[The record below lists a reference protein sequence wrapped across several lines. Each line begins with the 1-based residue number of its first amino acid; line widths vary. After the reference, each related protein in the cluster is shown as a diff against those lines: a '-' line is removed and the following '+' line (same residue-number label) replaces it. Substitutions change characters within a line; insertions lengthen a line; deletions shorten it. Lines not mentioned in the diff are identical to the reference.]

1 MGHTYTIRD
10 LTTGAVIQAPDDV
23 CILDSL
29 EEAGVDSPY
38 SCRAGACSSCAALL
52 ISGLVD
58 QSDGTFLS
66 DKQKVRFILTCS
78 AYPQSDCIIRT
89 GVEEL
94 LEDEEKAHKV
104 FFEDWQ
110 RWN

>member
-1 MGHTYTIRD
+1 MGYTYTIRD
-10 LTTGAVIQAPDDV
+10 LTTGAEIQAPDDV
-23 CILDSL
+23 YILDSL
-29 EEAGVDSPY
+29 EKAGVNSPY
-38 SCRAGACSSCAALL
+38 SCRAGSCSSCAALL
-52 ISGLVD
+52 ITGLVD

-66 DKQKVRFILTCS
+66 DGQKVRFILTCS
-78 AYPQSDCIIRT
+78 AYPQSDCTIRT
-89 GVEEL
+89 GVEDL

>member
-1 MGHTYTIRD
+1 MGYTYTIRD
-10 LTTGAVIQAPDDV
+10 LTTGAEIQAPKNV

-38 SCRAGACSSCAALL
+38 SCRAGSCSSCAALL
-52 ISGLVD
+52 ITGIVD
-58 QSDGTFLS
+58 QSDGSFLS
-66 DKQKVRFILTCS
+66 DEQKVRFILTCS
-78 AYPQSDCIIRT
+78 AYPQSNCIIRT
-89 GVEEL
+89 GVEWL
-94 LEDEEKAHKV
+94 LEDEEKAEKV